1 MDTFFIK
8 NNNNYIT
15 IEEQVVKDVCAFL
28 YYNMLYII
36 FCHFHE
42 GYKNDE
48 YVVYLDLT
56 LNTHL

>member
-36 FCHFHE
+36 FCNFHE